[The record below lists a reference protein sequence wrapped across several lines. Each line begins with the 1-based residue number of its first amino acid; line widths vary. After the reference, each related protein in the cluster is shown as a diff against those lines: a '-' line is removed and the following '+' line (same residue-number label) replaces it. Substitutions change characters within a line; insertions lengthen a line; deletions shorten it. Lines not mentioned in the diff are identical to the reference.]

1 MNVNLPIYRGAFK
14 QFSGTSRRVWSPLW
28 LLERYVNAAIS
39 QLNLVRQSIDAGWN
53 YSGTWSLDQ
62 LLVDLH
68 FYFICWDKAQNLLN
82 RLAMIHGDPRLR
94 DLWSAFEPACKPF
107 NDARNHLEHIDE
119 RLETGSI
126 QGDVFF
132 FAGERFD
139 ASQASLKLLTDMY
152 EEVVNILTIV
162 KSSGQAFSPD
172 EWAALKKP
180 ALQRVSLASSSRK

>member
-1 MNVNLPIYRGAFK
+1 MDVSRCLKPNQNWY
-14 QFSGTSRRVWSPLW
+14 QFICYSP
-28 LLERYVNAAIS
+28 LERYVNAAIS
-39 QLNLVRQSIDAGWN
+39 QLDRVRQSIDAGWN

-94 DLWSAFEPACKPF
+94 DLWSAFQPACKPF

-119 RLETGSI
+119 RLERNPDETGSI
-126 QGDVFF
+126 QGEVFF

-139 ASQASLKLLTDMY
+139 TSQASLKLLTDMY

-180 ALQRVSLASSSRK
+180 ALQRVSLASSRRK